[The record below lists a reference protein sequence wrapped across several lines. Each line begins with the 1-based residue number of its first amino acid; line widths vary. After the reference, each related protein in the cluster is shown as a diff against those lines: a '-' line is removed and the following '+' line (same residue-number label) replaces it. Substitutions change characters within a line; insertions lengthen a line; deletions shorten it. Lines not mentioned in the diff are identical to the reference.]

1 MVFNHVGQIRKYSSL
16 CQKNLRTKEE
26 CIGAND
32 SYIRVCMKRL
42 MLRGQE
48 KKGIFSSYVT
58 IKFYIDFLILF
69 M

>member
-1 MVFNHVGQIRKYSSL
+1 MSGKLESIPLFAKKIFV
-16 CQKNLRTKEE
+16 QKKNALVQMT
-26 CIGAND
+26 